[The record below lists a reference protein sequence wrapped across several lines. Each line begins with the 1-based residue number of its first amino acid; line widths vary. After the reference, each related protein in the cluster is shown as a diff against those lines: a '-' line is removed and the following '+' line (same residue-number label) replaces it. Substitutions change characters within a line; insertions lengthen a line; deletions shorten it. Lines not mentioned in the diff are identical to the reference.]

1 MKYMVIGIRSQ
12 PHLSVRSA
20 AAILGRGGGSSSNAF
35 LEGFAHSIQK
45 GTGATAQNLNDYLGQ
60 ALGSRSV
67 TSVSDQMMETAL
79 TIRKVN
85 ETRTGIFRRMTDAPF
100 PSFSWV
106 SEPSKTPPRRKEI
119 PVALQA
125 EPEIRR
131 HAKDP
136 SRSQD
141 RIGRYR
147 SALDDLVEPGERRRR
162 SAEFLLVCETRL
174 VLFLPGSN
182 SPFVESFQGGVCEFA
197 DLRLTMP
204 W

>member
-1 MKYMVIGIRSQ
+1 
-12 PHLSVRSA
+12 
-20 AAILGRGGGSSSNAF
+20 
-35 LEGFAHSIQK
+35 
-45 GTGATAQNLNDYLGQ
+45 
-60 ALGSRSV
+60 
-67 TSVSDQMMETAL
+67 
-79 TIRKVN
+79 
-85 ETRTGIFRRMTDAPF
+85 MTDAPF
-100 PSFSWV
+100 PLLSWV

-125 EPEIRR
+125 EPEVRR

-197 DLRLTMP
+197 DLRLTDALVEDHELP
-204 W
+204 RERNCVAFDVHCLLSRVARTGASKASLVSPFSRTSSRH